1 MNARRHVNL
10 KTQCPI
16 GSIGQ
21 YHELLYAE
29 NGFGFPG
36 FLCHRPSL
44 LVPFLSKGRGYSRKF
59 RRQPRT
65 CSTQSM
71 VVRRN
76 LLLLL
81 LVRCQA
87 NHLFSTIVYC
97 WRLSMVMDPP
107 MYPPIHAFIGLM
119 ECRHTYDRC
128 RRPCATTWND
138 LMNGSSSVLRTSILA
153 SSRWGALLLSPLSR
167 LHLRLRDQTC
177 VAG

>member
-76 LLLLL
+76 LLLFL